1 MSNLFS
7 LLYNELFKIYIRK
20 STWVMYIILGLIAIG
35 GAIIMSSIDDVQP
48 TNYTDNWQEE
58 LQEENETLQKDNEEF
73 GYSFND
79 EQIMK
84 NEYLLENDI
93 RPLNYGAWQYTLENV
108 GLVAIVSLLTIIIG
122 SSIISNEYQWGTIK
136 LLLIRPISR
145 NVILLSKF
153 MAIFVFAL
161 LTMIFLFL
169 VSMLGGAIFFGF
181 EGFNPST
188 VIMTGDG
195 FEYVPIVGE
204 VMSEYGYRIV
214 NLIMM
219 TTLAFMISTIFKN
232 SSIAIGVGIFLLMG
246 GSIITGIFS
255 QYDWSKYLLFAN
267 LDLKM
272 YETGNV
278 LIEGMTLG
286 FSITMLIV
294 YFVVFVALAW
304 IFFNKRDIVNQ

>member
-1 MSNLFS
+1 MSNFFS

-20 STWVMYIILGLIAIG
+20 STWDDVHYSWFIAIG

-153 MAIFVFAL
+153 MAFCLCITYNDFPIPGFDVRRGD
-161 LTMIFLFL
+161 LFR
-169 VSMLGGAIFFGF
+169 V
-181 EGFNPST
+181 
-188 VIMTGDG
+188 
-195 FEYVPIVGE
+195 
-204 VMSEYGYRIV
+204 
-214 NLIMM
+214 
-219 TTLAFMISTIFKN
+219 
-232 SSIAIGVGIFLLMG
+232 
-246 GSIITGIFS
+246 
-255 QYDWSKYLLFAN
+255 
-267 LDLKM
+267 
-272 YETGNV
+272 
-278 LIEGMTLG
+278 
-286 FSITMLIV
+286 
-294 YFVVFVALAW
+294 
-304 IFFNKRDIVNQ
+304 